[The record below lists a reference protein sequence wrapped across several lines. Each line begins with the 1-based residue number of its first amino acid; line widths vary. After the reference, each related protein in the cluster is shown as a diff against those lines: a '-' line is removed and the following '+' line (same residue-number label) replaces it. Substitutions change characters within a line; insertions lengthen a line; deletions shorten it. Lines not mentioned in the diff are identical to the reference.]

1 MTCLCYSVFLSALL
15 LVVIQNDP
23 RLHLLFSKTVQ
34 SAENSRPRYDYAAS
48 DPGGK
53 ILGHSRDLF
62 GARGILKPD
71 KDKYLVVPCSQSEK
85 WVEISLLE
93 DILIDEVQF
102 VQGEIYS
109 SDFRSIEILYSIDYP
124 TESWQHLVNVELE
137 PGPYPQRFKV
147 ESAWVRFLKVVFLS
161 HYGNEYYCTL
171 TQFSVYGS
179 TILQNLSEDYL
190 KQREETIA
198 AVKNLTFTED
208 QDQLLIE
215 GQDFYQGLRENILL
229 KTKPTCKPSISYYN
243 LTCDNEQEEEG
254 EGVGE
259 EGHLEVFEKNKELKA
274 YFNVFGEMV
283 KHMAK
288 TEIKIEQVFYYCH
301 KMEKLQKNFDEKF
314 RLLEKHFALLELQVL
329 ETQGNIENLKYWLGF
344 FTVLFGIGML
354 LAVYITVKT
363 RKKQEVVQAPV
374 PRYRRQNQSLSETLD
389 DSFARKTPIHHLR
402 KKHTK

>member
-1 MTCLCYSVFLSALL
+1 MTCLCYSVFFSAILIL
-15 LVVIQNDP
+15 VIQNDP

-71 KDKYLVVPCSQSEK
+71 KDKYLLVPCSQSEK

-102 VQGEIYS
+102 IQGEIYS
-109 SDFRSIEILYSIDYP
+109 SDFRSIEILYAIDYP
-124 TESWQHLVNVELE
+124 TESWQHLANVVLE

-147 ESAWVRFLKVVFLS
+147 ESVWVRFLKVVFLS

-190 KQREETIA
+190 KQREETMA
-198 AVKNLTFTED
+198 AVKNLTFIEE
-208 QDQLLIE
+208 QDQILIE
-215 GQDFYQGLRENILL
+215 GQEFYQNLNENILL
-229 KTKPTCKPSISYYN
+229 KNKTICKPSLTYYN
-243 LTCDNEQEEEG
+243 FTCDN
-254 EGVGE
+254 E
-259 EGHLEVFEKNKELKA
+259 EGHLEVYEKNKELKA

-329 ETQGNIENLKYWLGF
+329 ETQGNIENLRYWLGF

-363 RKKQEVVQAPV
+363 RKKQEHVKVPAP
-374 PRYRRQNQSLSETLD
+374 RLRRQNKSMSENLD
-389 DSFARKTPIHHLR
+389 VSFDRRTPTHQLR